1 MAHKAKRLA
10 RIIEMLQIEGF
21 ASLSQLAERLETSVS
36 TVRRDVDHLSRI
48 GPVTRTHGGAALSPS
63 DALSFEPD
71 SRIAC
76 EIEAAAKAAIG
87 RHAARLISPGS
98 NVLFDS
104 GTTTREVARAA
115 LARGIAFT
123 AFTND
128 MAIATALARTD
139 KIAVN
144 VFHGRVR
151 AGSSTLMG
159 AETVSDINR
168 IRGDLLFIGTHA
180 GSVEGLSDTSTE
192 LAEVK
197 RAFLSAA
204 TQTILVADRTK
215 FPKRSLCTFASLSEL
230 DRIIIDDRLEA
241 ELHADLASAHPCLE
255 LAVRETP

>member
-1 MAHKAKRLA
+1 MVRKAKRLA
-10 RIIEMLQIEGF
+10 SIIEMLQIQGF
-21 ASLSQLAERLETSVS
+21 ASLSQLAERLDTSVS
-36 TVRRDVDHLSRI
+36 TVRRDVDYLSRI

-63 DALSFEPD
+63 EVLSFEPG
-71 SRIAC
+71 SNIAS
-76 EIEAAAKAAIG
+76 EIEAEAKTAIG

-98 NVLFDS
+98 TVLFDS
-104 GTTTREVARAA
+104 GTTTGQVARAA

-128 MAIATALARTD
+128 IAIATALAGTD
-139 KIAVN
+139 RIVVN

-151 AGSSTLMG
+151 SGSSTLMG
-159 AETVSDINR
+159 AETVADIAR

-180 GSVEGLSDTSTE
+180 GSVDGLSETSTE

-204 TQTILVADRTK
+204 TQTVLVADRTK
-215 FPKRSLCTFASLSEL
+215 FPKRSLCKFAALSEL

-241 ELHADLASAHPCLE
+241 ELQRDLASAHPCLDF
-255 LAVRETP
+255 AVRRMP